1 MSRNEVETRF
11 AGVIGIYRPKPP
23 AVSVGLA
30 KPVSGCD
37 YRRVGRVAGNHNRP
51 VTSSINIRTAALA
64 EQKALEALQLRASLT
79 NEGDREALLAN
90 PDAIKIPLEQIA
102 AGRVFVS
109 ELNGVTVGFSA
120 IEPRVDGETELDAL
134 FVEPNIRRQGVGR
147 LMVEYCAEIAR
158 TQGSKALHVTGNPH
172 AVDFYLACGFR
183 QIGTIETRFG
193 VGLLLR
199 RGL

>member
-1 MSRNEVETRF
+1 M
-11 AGVIGIYRPKPP
+11 
-23 AVSVGLA
+23 
-30 KPVSGCD
+30 
-37 YRRVGRVAGNHNRP
+37 
-51 VTSSINIRTAALA
+51 IRTAALA

-172 AVDFYLACGFR
+172 AVDFYIACGFR

-199 RGL
+199 KWL